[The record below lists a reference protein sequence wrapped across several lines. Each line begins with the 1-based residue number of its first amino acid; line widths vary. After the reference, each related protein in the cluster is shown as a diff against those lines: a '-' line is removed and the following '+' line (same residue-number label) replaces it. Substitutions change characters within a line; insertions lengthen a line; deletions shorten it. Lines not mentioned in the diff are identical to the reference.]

1 MNRESRR
8 KLALEKLDEL
18 EVIYGNIVNIP
29 DNELIAVRLMLDS
42 EWSPKSIEK
51 TSANKLITMKKD
63 EWKAIPEYEG
73 YFISDEGTVVKQR
86 KNFHDQ
92 GWIIELVKEVKDI
105 QPRVRLR
112 KGNSSNRLLV
122 KQLLASAWLGIP
134 YGSAEI
140 LPKNRDEED
149 VRLENLEVVPLP
161 TT

>member
-1 MNRESRR
+1 
-8 KLALEKLDEL
+8 
-18 EVIYGNIVNIP
+18 
-29 DNELIAVRLMLDS
+29 
-42 EWSPKSIEK
+42 
-51 TSANKLITMKKD
+51 MKKD

-140 LPKNRDEED
+140 SPKNRDEED
-149 VRLENLEVVPLP
+149 VRLENLEVIPFS
-161 TT
+161 TN

>member
-1 MNRESRR
+1 MNREIRR

-105 QPRVRLR
+105 
-112 KGNSSNRLLV
+112 K
-122 KQLLASAWLGIP
+122 
-134 YGSAEI
+134 
-140 LPKNRDEED
+140 
-149 VRLENLEVVPLP
+149 
-161 TT
+161 